1 MTRDNLTATATPE
14 FSPLNA
20 EIDALR
26 FRFHGGPRNGQTVR
40 ITADRCTIGSSDD
53 ATFRIV
59 RQGVEPVHC
68 QVLRGEGG
76 VVIRRLSENT
86 FLNGELF
93 ETASLEPG
101 DILTIGPIDFE
112 VLSNSPQSEVVRQ
125 DGVSRIADQGEQ
137 YAEPVDEAARVAEI
151 EAAATAM
158 AASRVAF
165 VETELESARSR
176 ELELTEQWET
186 ERTEL
191 REQLETAQ
199 AEIDNLT
206 SQIEQANQREQ
217 QNSESL
223 NSLQQRMEEFEE
235 ARQREQEEM
244 ESLRSELS
252 AKEQEVQLASDE
264 AERKVAELI
273 AGHEQQVSELTAA
286 VEEASQ
292 TGIESEQVS
301 DVGAEYPQDYE
312 PQANVQPQPYVTD
325 EQYTADDQMMTSE
338 SPLASPSGYEDPSS
352 DASVSEFIE
361 DHQPAPA
368 IDHNRAMDMLAR
380 IRSEANGDDQASGA
394 LDGANSP
401 LMEAP
406 HEYQEPVDAAAN
418 AQFDEQAGYEE
429 ATHEQI
435 GYEQSAQESA
445 EMQYAGEEPEQVA
458 AEIPSPF
465 AEPAMSEDELQFS
478 EPVDQAP
485 VDTASILA
493 KFGQSVDF
501 EEEPVAEEPAELQ
514 VPLPEPP
521 QAEVPA
527 PAPEDDSIQDY
538 MAQLMRRVGGEE
550 AMAPAAGTPSP
561 TQNAPVK
568 ETPVQQPEPAKVE
581 NTMPLAPSEF
591 IPRAVA
597 PEASSNLQTL
607 RAVANTSTRT
617 AIDRHQRR
625 SFDRQSAIC
634 WFIAIAAAVV
644 CLVMAVFT
652 QHVFSL
658 PTLISL
664 TCCVISVFASLK
676 ALSFSAKAKDGA
688 ADKQAPGA

>member
-14 FSPLNA
+14 FSSLNA

-40 ITADRCTIGSSDD
+40 ITADRCTIGSSDE

-112 VLSNSPQSEVVRQ
+112 VLSNSPQSEVVRPE
-125 DGVSRIADQGEQ
+125 GVSRIAEQGEQ
-137 YAEPVDEAARVAEI
+137 YAEPVDETARVAEI

-158 AASRVAF
+158 AATRVAL
-165 VETELESARSR
+165 VETELESARGR

-186 ERTEL
+186 ERSDL
-191 REQLETAQ
+191 RGQLETAQ

-206 SQIEQANQREQ
+206 SQVEQANQREQ
-217 QNSESL
+217 QNSEAL
-223 NSLQQRMEEFEE
+223 DSLQQRMQEFEE

-244 ESLRSELS
+244 ESLRSELNS
-252 AKEQEVQLASDE
+252 KEQELQLASDE
-264 AERKVAELI
+264 SERKIAELI
-273 AGHEQQVSELTAA
+273 AGHEEQISELTVA
-286 VEEASQ
+286 VEQAGRA
-292 TGIESEQVS
+292 GIESKQES
-301 DVGAEYPQDYE
+301 DVDAEYQQDCEAQGNVE
-312 PQANVQPQPYVTD
+312 PQQYTAED
-325 EQYTADDQMMTSE
+325 QYTADEQMVAAE
-338 SPLASPSGYEDPSS
+338 SPLTTPSGYEEPLSD
-352 DASVSEFIE
+352 DASSEFIE
-361 DHQPAPA
+361 DHEPAPP

-380 IRSEANGDDQASGA
+380 IRSEANGEDKASGL
-394 LDGANSP
+394 LDAANSTS
-401 LMEAP
+401 METP
-406 HEYQEPVDAAAN
+406 QEYQEPVDAAAN

-429 ATHEQI
+429 AAHEQAGYVETAHEQA
-435 GYEQSAQESA
+435 GYEESA
-445 EMQYAGEEPEQVA
+445 EVQYAGEEPEQVA
-458 AEIPSPF
+458 AEVPSPF
-465 AEPAMSEDELQFS
+465 AEPAMSEEELQFS

-493 KFGQSVDF
+493 KFGQSMDF
-501 EEEPVAEEPAELQ
+501 EEEPVAEEPAGLE
-514 VPLPEPP
+514 VPLPEPA
-521 QAEVPA
+521 QAEVPS

-538 MAQLMRRVGGEE
+538 MAQLMRRVGGDG
-550 AMAPAAGTPSP
+550 AASTAGTPSP
-561 TQNAPVK
+561 TQDAPVK
-568 ETPVQQPEPAKVE
+568 EAPVQQPEPVKVE
-581 NTMPLAPSEF
+581 NTEPLAPSEF

-644 CLVMAVFT
+644 CLVMAVFAE
-652 QHVFSL
+652 QVFSL

-664 TCCVISVFASLK
+664 SCCVISVFASLK
-676 ALSFSAKAKDGA
+676 ALSFSAKAKTE
-688 ADKQAPGA
+688 DK